1 MTNVSKRPWFY
12 PPVPGI
18 KEYWGIPMV
27 KFEDAQVDLDPFIR
41 VHPFETSAFLI
52 DSILKHYEGEFKS
65 QAAKILGSIDFLG
78 NPLGNWIGKSV
89 FDLVKFIQNLCPI
102 RF

>member
-1 MTNVSKRPWFY
+1 MLTANKL
-12 PPVPGI
+12 PPELAAI
-18 KEYWGIPMV
+18 KDYWGIPMV

-52 DSILKHYEGEFKS
+52 DSVLKHYEDEFKS

-78 NPLGNWIGKSV
+78 NPLGNTFCLRYPQLTY
-89 FDLVKFIQNLCPI
+89 FDFAILD
-102 RF
+102 